1 MSKNERWNSSGSIQV
16 FDAQPGVLYSL
27 EAAAHLTGVS
37 RRSILIYCK
46 SGLVRPIL
54 EEEYGAMSFN
64 EDAIYA
70 IRKIEYLRS
79 SFGVNLSGIKL
90 IFELTDEVQRLKE
103 EIRFLRS
110 V

>member
-103 EIRFLRS
+103 EIRFL
-110 V
+110 